1 MSRGGSSR
9 GSVSRVPSRSGR
21 SAGGGG
27 GKSGGR

>member
-9 GSVSRVPSRSGR
+9 GPVSRVPSRSGR